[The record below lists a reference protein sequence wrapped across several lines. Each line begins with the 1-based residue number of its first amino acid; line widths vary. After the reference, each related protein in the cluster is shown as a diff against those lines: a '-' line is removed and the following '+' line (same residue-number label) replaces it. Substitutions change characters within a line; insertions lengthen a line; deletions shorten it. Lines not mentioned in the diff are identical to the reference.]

1 MKCNSCI
8 NWYIAHL
15 NGPIGL
21 PAYGDT
27 TSIINLMLCRR
38 ANINTLALGEL
49 LRYHSVCG
57 QNKDLRKLRPVA
69 FSGVYTV
76 IKQALEV
83 QLLAHG
89 IIVLH
94 HQLIEPPH
102 SYDNAKKKKNTSH
115 K

>member
-1 MKCNSCI
+1 MVTLQ
-8 NWYIAHL
+8 H
-15 NGPIGL
+15 
-21 PAYGDT
+21 
-27 TSIINLMLCRR
+27 TSIINHVLCRR
-38 ANINTLALGEL
+38 ANIIHTLSLGEL

-89 IIVLH
+89 IVLH
-94 HQLIEPPH
+94 HQLIVPPH
-102 SYDNAKKKKNTSH
+102 SYNNAKKKH
-115 K
+115 QPQ